1 MGPGKFHEPVINK
14 RGGGGKRKNREKKNG
29 WKRWDVTTAR
39 NRICIRGL
47 SDLRG
52 NPGNS
57 NEKKGKKRRKGGGK
71 GGKSVDW
78 WLAVDRTRAEG
89 KRGIVGFPLRA
100 LWAARLSF
108 KGLKTDAA
116 RIDKRTF
123 SPGIRGFH
131 RHSVGARPLER
142 SGTCEADPIPIEGVS
157 SPRYQLLPTK
167 LRRFRSAPTSI
178 PFQSLS
184 LSLSS

>member
-14 RGGGGKRKNREKKNG
+14 RGGGEKKKQRKKERVETMGCNDGEKSNLHTRSVGFKGESGELERKKRKKK
-29 WKRWDVTTAR
+29 
-39 NRICIRGL
+39 
-47 SDLRG
+47 
-52 NPGNS
+52 
-57 NEKKGKKRRKGGGK
+57 KKGGRKGR
-71 GGKSVDW
+71 GKSVDW